1 MNTQEQARELAAQ
14 ERQHKEHVKEA
25 MLNRAEAEVRN
36 PDQDE
41 DNLTQKHAR
50 ELATQERRHDEHLK
64 ESMLNRAKAE
74 LDSSSDTAD
83 SSAP

>member
-14 ERQHKEHVKEA
+14 ERQHQQHVKEA
-25 MLNRAEAEVRN
+25 MLHRAEAEVHN
-36 PDQDE
+36 PDE

-64 ESMLNRAKAE
+64 ESMLNRAKGEIDA
-74 LDSSSDTAD
+74 SSDTAD
-83 SSAP
+83 SSAH